1 MDRIQELKNFV
12 NEELLSGDLTIE
24 VDDNLLRNG
33 MVDSIGMVR
42 LVGFIEEN
50 YQISIPP
57 EDFTIENFQ
66 SVKVIAEYL
75 QTQENKGNPQ
85 SSG

>member
-1 MDRIQELKNFV
+1 MDLSQDLKNFV
-12 NEELLSGDLTIE
+12 NEELLTGGIT
-24 VDDNLLRNG
+24 VDVGDNLLKNG

-50 YQISIPP
+50 YQITVPP

-66 SVKVIAEYL
+66 SVKIIADYL
-75 QTQENKGNPQ
+75 QNRKNER
-85 SSG
+85 

>member
-1 MDRIQELKNFV
+1 MDVTLDLKNFV
-12 NEELLSGDLTIE
+12 NEELLSGDLT
-24 VDDNLLRNG
+24 VDTEDNLLKNG

-50 YQISIPP
+50 YGISVPP

-66 SVKVIAEYL
+66 SIKIITDYL
-75 QTQENKGNPQ
+75 QNRKNEDG
-85 SSG
+85 